1 MQILGNSNAP
11 SAKQGSSKYIRL
23 TLHSTGSKKQVI
35 TFKQLLTSVDR
46 PCLWLSSEPEVA
58 VMIGAHQGLRP
69 IPVLR
74 VNAKAARHDTTSF
87 CLERSRIEKQ
97 M

>member
-1 MQILGNSNAP
+1 
-11 SAKQGSSKYIRL
+11 
-23 TLHSTGSKKQVI
+23 
-35 TFKQLLTSVDR
+35 
-46 PCLWLSSEPEVA
+46 
-58 VMIGAHQGLRP
+58 MIGAHQGLRP